1 MSDAPTATAA
11 RWLHQATDDH
21 AAGQALA
28 AAGFHAQACFLAQQC
43 AEKTLKALL
52 YADGAA
58 QVLGYS
64 VRRLCDDV
72 ADAHPDLAEH
82 CGQWS
87 DLDQYYILTR
97 YPDALPDGT
106 PAELYQARHSAAAL
120 ATAASAVRMVGDQL
134 TS

>member
-21 AAGQALA
+21 AAGKALA
-28 AAGFHAQACFLAQQC
+28 AAGFHAQTCFLAQQC

-58 QVLGYS
+58 QVLGRS
-64 VRRLCDDV
+64 VRRLCHDV
-72 ADAHPDLAEH
+72 ADAHPGSRRTLQAVVGPGPVLH
-82 CGQWS
+82 
-87 DLDQYYILTR
+87 
-97 YPDALPDGT
+97 PDALPGRPPGRN

-120 ATAASAVRMVGDQL
+120 ATAASAVRMVGARL
-134 TS
+134 MS